1 MQMKLLH
8 TRNLIWC
15 NREPQA
21 IRKVICVLRGVYVQM
36 RLITDSLIGSGG
48 VPIRW
53 FAVVGSLNQSE
64 VHVEAHIELC
74 IGAIWRELN
83 FIRVTFV
90 TETLNSK
97 RQERCFGVYC
107 TGVYGYTEG
116 CTEVPWI
123 GGNMG
128 CQVFEHNKTHHFT
141 TSRLS
146 QQVKFFHSLIVLLFI
161 LLWFL
166 TRFYYWRANA
176 KALDSC

>member
-8 TRNLIWC
+8 TQNLIWC

-48 VPIRW
+48 DPIRW

-90 TETLNSK
+90 NWD
-97 RQERCFGVYC
+97 F
-107 TGVYGYTEG
+107 
-116 CTEVPWI
+116 
-123 GGNMG
+123 GGNIG